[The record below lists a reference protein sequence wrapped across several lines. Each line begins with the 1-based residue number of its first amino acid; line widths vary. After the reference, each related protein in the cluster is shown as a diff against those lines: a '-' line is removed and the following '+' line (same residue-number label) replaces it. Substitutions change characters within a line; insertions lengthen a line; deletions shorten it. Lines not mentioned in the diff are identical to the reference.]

1 MAQKQG
7 SIGETSRYD
16 NTFKDKPAMD
26 FAGVNSGVK
35 DSIIEEPVEKLSPL
49 PMRVTADPPRNIG
62 GTSHRSIGG
71 VVSLIDDTNVKS
83 EQQERRKP
91 SIILD
96 NSDAFKSVSTKS
108 ISRGE
113 LKGFGSRG
121 AEGDDNGATR
131 SKQRTEKSD
140 IFSKYKKE
148 PREKRVKRVTEIPAH
163 LTVVNEF
170 GEEIP
175 PEPKAEPVK
184 KISAGST
191 QKSAVINGG
200 VVTENKNATE
210 KDRSKLFI
218 ILNLI
223 CTNGIAL
230 LCVMFLL
237 KSQATKDQLTQ
248 VKMDLANATATV
260 QELSNQING
269 VGDGEI
275 VVDDG
280 SGNGMGTDDG
290 GAGVGTGSDGE
301 VASEAPD
308 KVQPP
313 ILPTVTWKSLDV
325 KQDTIGLTKEM
336 WNGVSVYTPD
346 KHISGTFLADNSY
359 EMQGK
364 DVKEVLRFVSGS
376 ETPKDLVARIE
387 AKFKTDNPE
396 LKVESVLAE
405 HEEKRSFTQIK
416 YTKDGAIYEHYMVAL
431 RVSSDV
437 MLEIEMISSDKTDV
451 EVREAFTKS
460 LIINVIPRFEEVTT

>member
-71 VVSLIDDTNVKS
+71 VVSLIDGTNAKP

-96 NSDAFKSVSTKS
+96 NSDAFSSVSTKS

-113 LKGFGSRG
+113 LRGFGGKS
-121 AEGDDNGATR
+121 AVSSEDDNGAAR
-131 SKQRTEKSD
+131 GKQGKGKEKTD

-148 PREKRVKRVTEIPAH
+148 PKEKRSKIATEVPAY

-175 PEPKAEPVK
+175 PEAKAEPVK

-200 VVTENKNATE
+200 VVTERKNAME

-218 ILNLI
+218 ILNLL

-248 VKMDLANATATV
+248 VKLDLANATATV

-269 VGDGEI
+269 VNNEEI
-275 VVDDG
+275 VVDG
-280 SGNGMGTDDG
+280 GDG
-290 GAGVGTGSDGE
+290 GGGDAGGADSGGETGSVGDVSG
-301 VASEAPD
+301 A
-308 KVQPP
+308 VQPP
-313 ILPTVTWKSLDV
+313 ILPAITWKSLDV
-325 KQDTIGLTKEM
+325 KQDTTGLTKEM

-364 DVKEVLRFVSGS
+364 DVKEVLRFVSGY
-376 ETPKDLVARIE
+376 ETPKDLVSRIE
-387 AKFKTDNPE
+387 TKFKEDNPE

-405 HEEKRSFTQIK
+405 QEEKRSFTQIK